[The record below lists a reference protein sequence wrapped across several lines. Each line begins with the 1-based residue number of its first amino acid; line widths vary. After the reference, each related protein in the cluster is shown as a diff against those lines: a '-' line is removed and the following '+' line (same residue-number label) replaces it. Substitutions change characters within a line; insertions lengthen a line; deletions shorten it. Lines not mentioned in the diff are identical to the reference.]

1 MRLPSISQKILSG
14 RYAMCLGATA
24 ALLILTVGVC
34 CCLVDGRPNRLAD
47 MALGALLVIIKDTF
61 AAYFGRRKDPENGTA
76 VEK

>member
-1 MRLPSISQKILSG
+1 MRLLSINPKILSG

-24 ALLILTVGVC
+24 ALLILTIAVC

-61 AAYFGRRKDPENGTA
+61 AAYFGRRREDGDGTA